1 MSVNEIVTS
10 EIQNKIC
17 TISFF
22 NPKGNSLTTSHL
34 LRLTKEFNDVSYNEN
49 INVIVLKS
57 EGNGA
62 FCGGASIDE
71 LMRFDRFEKAK
82 EFFFAFGKLLL
93 TMIRCTKPIIAR
105 VHGKIVGGGIGLVSA
120 CDYAIAKRDASLRL
134 SELTIGIG
142 PFVISPFLIKKIGIS
157 AFTHLSLDTQWRDA
171 EWGKMFGLYSK
182 VVQTTE
188 ELDNEVNKLTAD
200 LSMFSLK
207 SLAKLKEIFWEKTDN
222 WDQLIDERAEIS
234 ARLILSEIA
243 SGRLQKIMGKNES

>member
-10 EIQNKIC
+10 EIRDKIC

-22 NPKGNSLTTSHL
+22 NPKGNSLSTLHL

-49 INVIVLKS
+49 VNLVILKS
-57 EGNGA
+57 GGDGA

-71 LMRFDRFEKAK
+71 LVKFDRFEKAK

-93 TMIRCTKPIIAR
+93 TMIRCQKPIVAR

-120 CDYAIAKRDASLRL
+120 CDYAIAKKDASLRL

-142 PFVISPFLIKKIGIS
+142 PFVISPFVIRKIGIS

-171 EWGKMFGLYSK
+171 EWGKNFGLYAK
-182 VVQTTE
+182 VVDTNE
-188 ELDNEVNKLTAD
+188 ELDQEINKIAED
-200 LSMFSLK
+200 LSRFSVN
-207 SLAKLKEIFWEKTDN
+207 SMIKLKEIFWEKTEN

-243 SGRLQKIMGKNES
+243 SGRLQKIIGNQ